1 VKTRL
6 VKYFGQT
13 IALPDFPE
21 YDKFYRKLEAG
32 KWEPNTFR
40 TLHEYLDEATVFI
53 DIGGWIGVTALWAS
67 RFAKRVIVVEPDPRC
82 AEILSLLCAGR
93 SDIIVLEQAFSDEPS
108 VILHEIDGF
117 GSSETT
123 PLDIAVGE
131 QRIAPGVTAGTIVS
145 HARGEKI
152 FVKIDIEGYEYRI
165 GAEIAKFAN
174 YDLRGLQ
181 CALHPQLYERS
192 IPGNRLS
199 RRLKTFIATAN
210 LAHLRPDLFAV
221 PPRAKYASMLSYLLF
236 GVLFRAVPKGT
247 DLLFAPRN
255 RKSCP

>member
-1 VKTRL
+1 

-13 IALPDFPE
+13 IALPDLPE
-21 YDKFYRKLEAG
+21 YEKFYRNLEAE

-40 TLHEYLDEATVFI
+40 TLREYLDEATVFI
-53 DIGGWIGVTALWAS
+53 DIGGWIGVTTLWAS

-82 AEILSLLCAGR
+82 AQILSALCAGR
-93 SDIIVLEQAFSDEPS
+93 SDITVLEQAFSDEPS
-108 VILHEIDGF
+108 VILHAIDGF

-123 PLDIAVGE
+123 PLDIAGGE
-131 QRIAPGVTAGTIVS
+131 QRIVPGVSAGAIVS
-145 HARGEKI
+145 HAGREKI

-165 GAEIAKFAN
+165 AGEIAKFAD

-192 IPGNRLS
+192 ITGNRLS
-199 RRLKTFIATAN
+199 RRLKTFLATAN
-210 LAHLRPDLFAV
+210 FAYLRRDLSAM

-247 DLLFAPRN
+247 DLLFIPRN
-255 RKSCP
+255 GKPHP